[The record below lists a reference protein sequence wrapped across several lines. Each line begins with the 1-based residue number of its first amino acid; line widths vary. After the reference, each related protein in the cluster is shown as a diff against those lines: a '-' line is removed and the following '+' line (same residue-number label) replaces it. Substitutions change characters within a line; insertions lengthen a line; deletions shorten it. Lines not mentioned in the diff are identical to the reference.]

1 MKISFPAVSGSL
13 AAALC
18 VGPSACGPAAQA
30 PPPVITEAFVDAEN
44 TTVTINGVGFRVGIR
59 AGFPAVFLGDRELP
73 VRWATESSAV
83 AELPELRPGTY
94 RLIARWPDGSQADC
108 YLMIGWRGRGT
119 AAGTSLGALD
129 TVTTGTA
136 NTAFGFA
143 TLSRLTT
150 GRRNTAV
157 GSGALSAL
165 TTGEGNT
172 GVGWDA
178 VSESAGAFGNTA
190 IGEQAL
196 TRSGNASL
204 NVAVG
209 YRALAHVDRD
219 VTGDEN
225 IAVGVRALNRST
237 GSRSIAVGF
246 EALRRSRGSG
256 NIAIG
261 NSAGLTNT
269 TGSDNVY
276 LGHRGVPGESGIIRI
291 GTAGTH
297 TEIHLQGRVVAP
309 GFVPTY
315 QPPPASASLPASGVW
330 TDDPVRSGE
339 TPVRAVH
346 FTELRAHVDRRR
358 AAVGLDP
365 FPWTDPV
372 LTAGV
377 TPVRLAH
384 LLELR
389 TALAAAYAAEGR
401 PAPSWTDAPPGSPIQ
416 EAHLTE
422 LRTAVLEF

>member
-1 MKISFPAVSGSL
+1 MKISLSRLFSGGL

-18 VGPSACGPAAQA
+18 VGPSASGASAQA

-44 TTVTINGVGFRVGIR
+44 ATLTINGVGFR
-59 AGFPAVFLGDRELP
+59 AGFPMVFLGNHELP
-73 VRWATESSAV
+73 VRWATESTA
-83 AELPELRPGTY
+83 AAWLPELRPGTY
-94 RLIARWPDGSQADC
+94 RLIARWPDGSQADF
-108 YLMIGWRGRGT
+108 YLMLGAVGPAGPEGPRGSEGPRDLPGLAPVGGDADFEGQPAAAQAEGT
-119 AAGTSLGALD
+119 AAETELANPWGTTRYGTDALKNL
-129 TVTTGTA
+129 TTGTD
-136 NTAFGFA
+136 NTAFGFW

-209 YRALAHVDRD
+209 YRALAHAVPD

-269 TGSDNVY
+269 TGGNNIY
-276 LGHRGVPGESGIIRI
+276 LGHRGVLGESGIIRI

-297 TEIHLQGRVVAP
+297 REIHLTGNVYLPQLVYIGSNQVNFGDLVETIRDDLDRLETRVD
-309 GFVPTY
+309 GL
-315 QPPPASASLPASGVW
+315 Q
-330 TDDPVRSGE
+330 
-339 TPVRAVH
+339 TP
-346 FTELRAHVDRRR
+346 
-358 AAVGLDP
+358 
-365 FPWTDPV
+365 
-372 LTAGV
+372 
-377 TPVRLAH
+377 
-384 LLELR
+384 
-389 TALAAAYAAEGR
+389 
-401 PAPSWTDAPPGSPIQ
+401 
-416 EAHLTE
+416 
-422 LRTAVLEF
+422 